1 MSAVAEGPVEPSMH
15 PDGPVQPD
23 VHPDGPVQPDVQPD
37 GPVQPDVQPDGPV
50 QPDVQPDGPVQPDV
64 QPDGPVQP
72 DAHPDG
78 PVQPSL
84 RRMRRFGVRP
94 DRDLG
99 QNFLIDSNI
108 LGVIG
113 RAAALERDDVV
124 LEVGGGLGVLSE
136 YLAGRTAHVHVI
148 EIDERLHDALCDA
161 TDPYASVTVHW
172 ADAMTIDLAALDP
185 APTKVVANLPY
196 GVAASV
202 LLRTVEELPGVHT
215 WVAMVQREV
224 GERLAARPVGGGGA
238 GRFKGAYGVP
248 SVLAQLAC
256 DVEVLRSIPRTVFFP
271 VPNVD
276 SVLVGMH
283 RRSDSAGT
291 APEAVTPPLRA
302 LVAAAFA
309 HRRKTL
315 SGSLG
320 LAGGSRSLPPR
331 SREQVRAALTQLGH
345 TADVR
350 AERLSP
356 EDFRALARLLEL

>member
-1 MSAVAEGPVEPSMH
+1 MSAVAEVPLEPSA
-15 PDGPVQPD
+15 
-23 VHPDGPVQPDVQPD
+23 QPD
-37 GPVQPDVQPDGPV
+37 GPVEQSAQT
-50 QPDVQPDGPVQPDV
+50 
-64 QPDGPVQP
+64 
-72 DAHPDG
+72 DG

-84 RRMRRFGVRP
+84 RRMRRFGIRP

-108 LGVIG
+108 LDVIG
-113 RAAALERDDVV
+113 RAAALGSDDVV

-136 YLAGRTAHVHVI
+136 YLAARAVHVHVV
-148 EIDERLHDALCDA
+148 EIDERLRDALGDA
-161 TDPYASVTVHW
+161 TDSHANVTVHW

-185 APTKVVANLPY
+185 APEKVVANLPY

-202 LLRTVEELPGVHT
+202 LLRTIAELPGVRT

-224 GERLAARPVGGGGA
+224 GERLAAGPVGGGGA
-238 GRFKGAYGVP
+238 PPYKGAYGVP

-256 DVEVLRSIPRTVFFP
+256 EVEVLRGIPRSVFFP

-283 RRSDSAGT
+283 RRSDSAGA
-291 APEAVTPPLRA
+291 APEAVTPALRA

-315 SGSLG
+315 AGSLG
-320 LAGGSRSLPPR
+320 LAGASRSLPPR
-331 SREQVRAALTQLGH
+331 SREQVREALTRLAH
-345 TADVR
+345 PADVR